1 MRKYEKVVATGTRRN
16 GEKYEVKVLNKGLK
30 KVHIGND
37 VWLYGRQKHVPGKG
51 LHMVIYGPNRKEY
64 HVWGKD
70 VTWLI
75 TDSDSDWYN
84 SWGYGN
90 RQGNRGIQSKVKIY
104 ILTNILDKKEN
115 WCFDLTK
122 IPESGNLKVMCEN
135 GTVKN
140 IEFNGVFL
148 PQELVSKRHTWKEGQ
163 LWNQPAHSTM
173 TFINVIGYRK

>member
-1 MRKYEKVVATGTRRN
+1 MRNYTKEIKTRYGTR
-16 GEKYEVKVLNKGLK
+16 KVLNRGLK
-30 KVHIGND
+30 QVHIGDD
-37 VWLYGRQKHVPGKG
+37 VWLYGRQSYVTGKG

-70 VTWLI
+70 VTDL
-75 TDSDSDWYN
+75 TKSEDSEHYDN
-84 SWGYGN
+84 WGYCNRNGN
-90 RQGNRGIQSKVKIY
+90 RAIQSKVKIY

-115 WCFDLTK
+115 WCFDLNK
-122 IPESGNLKVMCEN
+122 IPESGYLKVMCEN

-140 IEFNGVFL
+140 IDFNGKFL

-163 LWNQPAHSTM
+163 LFNRPAHSTQ